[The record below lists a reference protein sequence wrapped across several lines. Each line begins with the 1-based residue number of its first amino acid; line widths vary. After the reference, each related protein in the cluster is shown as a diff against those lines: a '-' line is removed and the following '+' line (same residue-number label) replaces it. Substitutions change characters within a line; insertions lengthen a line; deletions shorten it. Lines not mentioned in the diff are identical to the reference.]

1 MKLKLIISAALAFS
15 ALLVTTAIAAD
26 NKSFTD
32 VDFSSEQ
39 GQAIEKM
46 YNAGYLAG
54 YNDGSFKPDATI
66 TRAELTRVF
75 NQVFEYELNEEKAAN
90 MADFFDVEKE
100 AWYYNDV
107 KIAQSNGYINGF
119 NDNTFRPQNNF
130 TREQTCVVL
139 ALAANLNSVAN
150 DITINDKVSPWAET
164 YVKSAIADGA
174 FKLENNNNFRATVN
188 ITRGEVCQALA
199 KYVNVKDNVINE
211 TSTEA
216 TSNSVTT
223 SNTETTTNYRN
234 ETTTSKTNTSSNG
247 SSGSSGS
254 SGVDNKTTT
263 TEATTETTTKSSKP
277 TTSTT
282 TTTEF
287 TTEPTT
293 ESVITLNDDQMKALN
308 NVISDTEDI
317 LIYKLKTQNEVDV
330 ANYILNAMISYRDDN
345 TFDITS
351 AVSEAKNMYY
361 SLSSAERDDFKNCIS
376 ISYNLS
382 DVGKLREVFSAFF

>member
-1 MKLKLIISAALAFS
+1 MKLKLMISAALAFS
-15 ALLVTTAIAAD
+15 TLFVTTVMAAD
-26 NKSFTD
+26 TKGFTD

-75 NQVFEYELNEEKAAN
+75 NQVFGYELDKEKAAN
-90 MADFFDVEKE
+90 MADFSDVEKE
-100 AWYYNDV
+100 VWYYNDV

-139 ALAANLNSVAN
+139 ALAANLNSPAD
-150 DITINDKVSPWAET
+150 DITINDEVSPWAET
-164 YVKSAIADGA
+164 YVKSVIADGA
-174 FKLENNNNFRATVN
+174 FKLENNNNFRATAN

-199 KYVNVKDNVINE
+199 KYVDVKDNVVNE
-211 TSTEA
+211 ASTEV

-223 SNTETTTNYRN
+223 SKTETTTNYSN
-234 ETTTSKTNTSSNG
+234 ETTTSKTNTSGNG

-254 SGVDNKTTT
+254 SGVNNKTTT
-263 TEATTETTTKSSKP
+263 TEAATETTTK
-277 TTSTT
+277 TTSTIT
-282 TTTEF
+282 TTTES

-293 ESVITLNDDQMKALN
+293 APVITLNDDQMKALN
-308 NVISDTEDI
+308 NVISDTKDI

-361 SLSSAERDDFKNCIS
+361 SLSPVERDDFKNCIM
-376 ISYNLS
+376 ISYNMS
-382 DVGKLREVFSAFF
+382 DVGKLSEVFSAFF